1 MLQDPFILKNM
12 ISSLMKS
19 FIDAER
25 LGTANQFY
33 QKFSNRSRILSILID
48 IVLKHYKVAYTTR
61 IIEFANTQEEDS
73 LRMIN
78 LMMNDVTYL
87 NDEAIEK
94 LEQIKIYQ
102 DLRENSGAYDAL
114 DEETKKLEDEKFTNN
129 DRIAKVEIR
138 VYYTLK
144 SVIKPKYP
152 IHDDNL

>member
-1 MLQDPFILKNM
+1 
-12 ISSLMKS
+12 
-19 FIDAER
+19 
-25 LGTANQFY
+25 
-33 QKFSNRSRILSILID
+33 
-48 IVLKHYKVAYTTR
+48 
-61 IIEFANTQEEDS
+61 
-73 LRMIN
+73 
-78 LMMNDVTYL
+78 MNDVTYL